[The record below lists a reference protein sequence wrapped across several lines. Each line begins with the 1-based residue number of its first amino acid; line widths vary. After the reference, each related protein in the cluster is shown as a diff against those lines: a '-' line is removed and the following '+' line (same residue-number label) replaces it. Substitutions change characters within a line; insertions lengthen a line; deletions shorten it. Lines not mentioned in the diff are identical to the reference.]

1 MRSKKA
7 LINSISSLLS
17 QLVTIICGFVLP
29 RLILS
34 QFGSSYNG
42 ITSSITQF
50 LNCVILLRAGVGG
63 VTRAALYKPLAD
75 GDNNQISGIVNATQ
89 QFMKKVSAIFS
100 ILLLAF
106 AIVYPLMVLDEF
118 DYWFSFS
125 LVIILGI
132 STVAQNYFG
141 ITYQMLIQ
149 ADQRQYMPPATQAIP
164 ATAQASHRIIF
175 CFFIWLARFHNILYI
190 SNIYHSICDSSRCQ
204 PCPRGSAPR
213 RGSGSRSA
221 PAVFWLSA
229 PDDS

>member
-75 GDNNQISGIVNATQ
+75 GDNNPFVAGLYRS
-89 QFMKKVSAIFS
+89 
-100 ILLLAF
+100 
-106 AIVYPLMVLDEF
+106 VLC
-118 DYWFSFS
+118 
-125 LVIILGI
+125 
-132 STVAQNYFG
+132 FG
-141 ITYQMLIQ
+141 
-149 ADQRQYMPPATQAIP
+149 
-164 ATAQASHRIIF
+164 SH
-175 CFFIWLARFHNILYI
+175 A
-190 SNIYHSICDSSRCQ
+190 
-204 PCPRGSAPR
+204 
-213 RGSGSRSA
+213 SA
-221 PAVFWLSA
+221 PASGCLLTCIPAIASPCQNHRWSPEGFAYLSLLR
-229 PDDS
+229 

>member
-125 LVIILGI
+125 LVIILG
-132 STVAQNYFG
+132 
-141 ITYQMLIQ
+141 MLLWHF
-149 ADQRQYMPPATQAIP
+149 M
-164 ATAQASHRIIF
+164 
-175 CFFIWLARFHNILYI
+175 IL
-190 SNIYHSICDSSRCQ
+190 RC
-204 PCPRGSAPR
+204 PCRPSAM
-213 RGSGSRSA
+213 
-221 PAVFWLSA
+221 L
-229 PDDS
+229 